1 MGRPDGVVLKIQW
14 PDGTGAK
21 PVDVPLYTP
30 GRRMPAAEEADTA
43 VTARGHQL
51 AVGTNAGIVTQ
62 ISLKDGVLIARPHP
76 VAPDKQADFVALAV
90 PVMREYSDEH
100 DRQKVR
106 AAPDATAAPAQQAPW
121 SAIKGL
127 QQVAAKPNAFA

>member
-1 MGRPDGVVLKIQW
+1 M
-14 PDGTGAK
+14 
-21 PVDVPLYTP
+21 
-30 GRRMPAAEEADTA
+30 
-43 VTARGHQL
+43 
-51 AVGTNAGIVTQ
+51 
-62 ISLKDGVLIARPHP
+62 IARPHP